1 MQTTADWYA
10 DKEIA
15 FTFFS
20 RVYGRHQ
27 PLTNAQ
33 PEKDY
38 GTACSTTRAT
48 TPIFAFGWDRR
59 GEHHSWCTDC
69 DGRGDD
75 RRWSTPNSIIPNV
88 SLIEKRSLT
97 SSIEADVDKQLLNI
111 PHISFVR
118 TLPGNLTFK
127 LLANYYQE
135 LFPVTF
141 LLAPEQ
147 TNCLPGKASEQL
159 PGIFR
164 PVLAQDYQSW

>member
-75 RRWSTPNSIIPNV
+75 RRWSTPNSIIVAQN
-88 SLIEKRSLT
+88 SLT
-97 SSIEADVDKQLLNI
+97 KI
-111 PHISFVR
+111 R
-118 TLPGNLTFK
+118 GNSTRSTPPARRKLTTDENFTHAKTKKK
-127 LLANYYQE
+127 LQN
-135 LFPVTF
+135 
-141 LLAPEQ
+141 
-147 TNCLPGKASEQL
+147 
-159 PGIFR
+159 
-164 PVLAQDYQSW
+164 